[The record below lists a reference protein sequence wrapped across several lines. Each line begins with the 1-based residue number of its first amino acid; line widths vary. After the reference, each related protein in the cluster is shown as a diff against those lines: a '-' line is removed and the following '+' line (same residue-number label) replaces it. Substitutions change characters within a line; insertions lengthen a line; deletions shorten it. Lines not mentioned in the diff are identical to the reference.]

1 MAIKLITPSNR
12 QYMEMQ
18 LRSRTE
24 PKMLRVL
31 TLIVMRRILMSS
43 NKSARAGVISM
54 ALGGTATEGL
64 VSILY
69 IAKIKNCSIRD
80 EPISITLAHPK
91 TLSLLEMEYTTTLR
105 MMFVTAIL
113 AAFSYKATDP
123 TTA

>member
-24 PKMLRVL
+24 PKMLKVL
-31 TLIVMRRILMSS
+31 TLIVMRPFLMSS

-54 ALGGTATEGL
+54 ALGGTATEEL
-64 VSILY
+64 LSKY

-80 EPISITLAHPK
+80 EPISITLAHQK

-105 MMFVTAIL
+105 MMFVTANL